1 MLLSPDEPTFAVD
14 VQRRDDGPV
23 VVVRGEVDLVA
34 ADHLWGCVEPLC
46 GDHRPVVLDMSGTT
60 FMDSAGLNVLLR
72 AHQAQGRAPGGVRL
86 RAPSAAVLST
96 LAISGLDAT
105 FPVEDGHTR

>member
-1 MLLSPDEPTFAVD
+1 MLLPPDEPTFAVD

-23 VVVRGEVDLVA
+23 VVVRGEVDLAA

-46 GDHRPVVLDMSGTT
+46 GDHRPVVIDMSGTT

-72 AHQAQGRAPGGVRL
+72 AHQAQGRTPGGIRL
-86 RAPSAAVLST
+86 RSPSAAVRST
-96 LAISGLDAT
+96 LSISGLDSA
-105 FPVEDGHTR
+105 FAIEDGPTR